1 MRANIVITLLLILCV
16 EFMREGWALRPQL
29 GNRAAESSGGLLS
42 RAAQRKR
49 RRQSSSIKAS
59 GIDLL
64 FQDNVAAEMVQS
76 GPTTTLPS
84 GYEYVPPE
92 VGAEIYVGSIVAL
105 VPIVWATYE
114 FTNRIRIQQ
123 QCLVCAGSGL
133 VSFTKS
139 GTELKRQRKCYNC
152 GGFLPWL
159 GWKAFFL
166 STFTDIGNG
175 GVLQQPSKD
184 YRKNNALIDEQ
195 RLAEGSEQSPEPTS
209 EQQTVDT
216 E

>member
-1 MRANIVITLLLILCV
+1 MATIHLVVLALSLLLSATV
-16 EFMREGWALRPQL
+16 ALVVPL
-29 GNRAAESSGGLLS
+29 LSYDSLSGGGLMN
-42 RAAQRKR
+42 RRMQRKER
-49 RRQSSSIKAS
+49 RRRLARREAS
-59 GIDLL
+59 NGIDLL
-64 FQDNVAAEMVQS
+64 FQDNVAEEMSKSV
-76 GPTTTLPS
+76 GTTTE
-84 GYEYVPPE
+84 YVYVPPE

-123 QCLVCAGSGL
+123 ECLVCSGSGL

-139 GTELKRQRKCYNC
+139 GTKLKRQRKCQNC

-159 GWKAFFL
+159 GWKAFWF

-184 YRKNNALIDEQ
+184 YEATNALLRNQ
-195 RLAEGSEQSPEPTS
+195 EGQEADKDST
-209 EQQTVDT
+209 
-216 E
+216 